1 MNNVDLIRCIPNK
14 SKEEANLILN
24 RYIKLIKISH
34 PTPLQRLERD
44 KIAKDFPKLKA
55 IVETTRHF

>member
-1 MNNVDLIRCIPNK
+1 MNNIDLIRCVPNK
-14 SKEEANLILN
+14 SKTEANLILK
-24 RYIKLIKISH
+24 RYIQLIKITH

-55 IVETTRHF
+55 IVETTRYF

>member
-1 MNNVDLIRCIPNK
+1 MHNADLIRCIPNRPD
-14 SKEEANLILN
+14 AQQILE
-24 RYIKLIKISH
+24 RYLKLIKISR

-55 IVETTRHF
+55 IVETTRFF